1 MSNNTK
7 EIEYGTRKPNVSI
20 ALNVPYM
27 IQKLSDDYNKLISL
41 RNQWNLKLVHGE
53 CDIDFMEEILT
64 QESYLDRIEKTV
76 FQLRSYVEICNINI
90 SDYRWSRYYRFY
102 VNNIDDFI
110 VTYRSMINYDKSK
123 IGGV

>member
-27 IQKLSDDYNKLISL
+27 IQKLGDDYNKLISL

>member
-53 CDIDFMEEILT
+53 CDIDFTEEILT

-76 FQLRSYVEICNINI
+76 SQLRSYVEKCNINI